1 MAAVSTALLPW
12 LFLLVGALATY
23 AWRGLGVM
31 LSGRVNADSP
41 VMRWVA
47 AVAYAMLA
55 GLIIRMIVLPAGS
68 LAAISLIDRL
78 GASAVTVVVYF
89 ITRRS
94 IVLGVAAGAATLIL
108 LLYLR
113 HGI

>member
-1 MAAVSTALLPW
+1 MAAVSTVWLPW
-12 LFLLVGALATY
+12 LFLLVGAVTTY
-23 AWRGLGVM
+23 VWRGIGVM
-31 LSGRVNADSP
+31 LSGRINADSP

-68 LAAISLIDRL
+68 LAAISLLDRA
-78 GASAVTVVVYF
+78 GAAAVTIAVYF

-94 IVLGVAAGAATLIL
+94 IILGVAAGATTLIL

-113 HGI
+113 QVI

>member
-1 MAAVSTALLPW
+1 MSSVLLPW
-12 LFLLVGALATY
+12 LFLLVGAVTTY
-23 AWRGLGVM
+23 VWRGLGVM
-31 LSGRVNADSP
+31 LSGRVNVDSP

-47 AVAYAMLA
+47 AVAYALLA
-55 GLIIRMIVLPAGS
+55 GLIVRMIVLPAGS

-78 GASAVTVVVYF
+78 VATAVTVVVYF
-89 ITRRS
+89 VARRS

-113 HGI
+113 NGV

>member
-1 MAAVSTALLPW
+1 MAAMSSALLPW
-12 LFLLVGALATY
+12 LFLLVGAVATY
-23 AWRGLGVM
+23 VWRGLGVM

-41 VMRWVA
+41 MMRWVA
-47 AVAYAMLA
+47 AVAYALLA
-55 GLIIRMIVLPAGS
+55 GLIVRMIVLPAGS
-68 LAAISLIDRL
+68 LATISLVDRL
-78 GASAVTVVVYF
+78 GATAVTVAVYF

-113 HGI
+113 NGV